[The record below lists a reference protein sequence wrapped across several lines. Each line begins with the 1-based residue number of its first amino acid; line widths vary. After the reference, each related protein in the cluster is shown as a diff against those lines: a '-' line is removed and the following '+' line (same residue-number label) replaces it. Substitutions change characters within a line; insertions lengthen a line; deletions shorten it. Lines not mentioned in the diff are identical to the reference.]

1 MSNTKDLI
9 DEVISLPIEERAILI
24 DALLRS
30 INPMNESNDR
40 KWAAEAKR
48 RLSDLRTGIIKP
60 IKGEEVFQKVWKR
73 FEK

>member
-9 DEVISLPIEERAILI
+9 DEVVSLPIEERAILI
-24 DALLRS
+24 DSLLRS
-30 INPMNESNDR
+30 INPMNEENDR

-48 RLSDLRTGIIKP
+48 RLNDLHAGIIKP
-60 IKGEEVFQKVWKR
+60 IEGEEVFKKVWKR